1 MKYKYVIFDFNGT
14 LYWDTHL
21 HNEAWNSFLEKHL
34 LFLSD
39 QEKGE
44 ILHGKNNEEILRM
57 LFGET
62 VTDTQIR
69 SFILEKEGMY
79 QQLCK
84 NTKLALA
91 PGVISFLNF
100 LKSRNVPFTIAS
112 ASGIE
117 NINFYFDYLKLGQW
131 FDYRK
136 VVYNDGTLKSK
147 PDPGFFLKAME
158 VLEANPE
165 ETMIFEDSVTGIRSA
180 LASNPGK
187 VVVVNSNPHNFHET
201 GLEVIQNFD
210 EVNRDW
216 F

>member
-34 LFLSD
+34 LSLSD

-84 NTKLALA
+84 NSNLALA
-91 PGVISFLNF
+91 PGVAWTVGLTHGLPEI
-100 LKSRNVPFTIAS
+100 
-112 ASGIE
+112 
-117 NINFYFDYLKLGQW
+117 
-131 FDYRK
+131 
-136 VVYNDGTLKSK
+136 VVAAVLTL
-147 PDPGFFLKAME
+147 A
-158 VLEANPE
+158 
-165 ETMIFEDSVTGIRSA
+165 I
-180 LASNPGK
+180 
-187 VVVVNSNPHNFHET
+187 VVAWKRVET
-201 GLEVIQNFD
+201 GRGEATM
-210 EVNRDW
+210 
-216 F
+216 